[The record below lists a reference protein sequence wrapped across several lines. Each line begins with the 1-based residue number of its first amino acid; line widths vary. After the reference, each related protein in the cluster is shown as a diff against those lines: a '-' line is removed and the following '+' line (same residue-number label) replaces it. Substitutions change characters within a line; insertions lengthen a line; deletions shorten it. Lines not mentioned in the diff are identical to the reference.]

1 LPNLGRRYKPKNIV
15 CFIELNGIKMKIVL
29 TSLLCLAL
37 ALSASLALAQTAGR
51 MPSVSARSLSGAELT
66 LPRDLPGERTLVM
79 IGFEFDHQKV
89 MDEWNQK
96 MNLQAEKREWVQ
108 LHGINRS
115 WSLLRGFINDRK
127 RPYYPDVAVQART
140 IPVYTDVSAFI
151 AGLGFADD
159 LKLVKLAVVTRSGD
173 VLASAQGSYDAASA
187 ATLLKVLSEAPS
199 PTPAK

>member
-1 LPNLGRRYKPKNIV
+1 LPNLRRRYKPKNIV
-15 CFIELNGIKMKIVL
+15 CYIELNGIKMKIVL

-37 ALSASLALAQTAGR
+37 SASIALAQTAGR
-51 MPSVSARSLSGAELT
+51 MPTVSARSLTGAELT

-96 MNLQAEKREWVQ
+96 MNLQAEQREWVQ
-108 LHGINRS
+108 LHGVSRS
-115 WSLLRGFINDRK
+115 WSLLSGFINDRK

-173 VLASAQGSYDAASA
+173 VLANAQGSYDATSA
-187 ATLLKVLSEAPS
+187 AALLKALSEAPS
-199 PTPAK
+199 PAPTK